1 MSDEINEKIHILE
14 QRHYFMTDTWEKRK
28 ILYDQNLDT
37 QVFILYYNNL
47 LQYYIRTKRANYNI
61 ICWSNYF
68 KYDSRSRWVYYVFS
82 YLNVMQIYWS
92 RGYKPENPC

>member
-37 QVFILYYNNL
+37 QVCI
-47 LQYYIRTKRANYNI
+47 QTIYI
-61 ICWSNYF
+61 
-68 KYDSRSRWVYYVFS
+68 
-82 YLNVMQIYWS
+82 IY
-92 RGYKPENPC
+92 

>member
-37 QVFILYYNNL
+37 QVFTIILY
-47 LQYYIRTKRANYNI
+47 KRSMSKRLDVDRI
-61 ICWSNYF
+61 TLKF
-68 KYDSRSRWVYYVFS
+68 KYDSRSVCFLCFS
-82 YLNVMQIYWS
+82 CLNVMRTYWS
-92 RGYKPENPC
+92 HGYKLENPC